1 MGTKGPVSNDMN
13 LSNAIKQY
21 FSSLGK
27 FFCIEPS
34 NISLESTP
42 DITTNQNIYIE
53 DIPELISTEIIP
65 TNE

>member
-1 MGTKGPVSNDMN
+1 MGTKGPVSNDIH

-34 NISLESTP
+34 NINLESTP
-42 DITTNQNIYIE
+42 DITTNNMIE
-53 DIPELISTEIIP
+53 DVPELIP